1 MDEQI
6 LESATEQIQNISS
19 SVAESNLT
27 SSDASCRL
35 YSKFVMH
42 SVVAGVVCILGFLGN
57 SVSFV
62 VLIKDRATPVASFML
77 RTLAF
82 TDNFF
87 LSFWFLHF
95 SLSDMFMFFGWE
107 LHATWLYIRL
117 YTYPFLFIGQ
127 TATIWMTVLI
137 ALSRYIAVCQ
147 PYKAAHVCT
156 VPTVHK
162 GVIAVALFSVI
173 YNLPRFFESAIVVK
187 TDTNG
192 TVTHTFERTYLGDSK
207 LYKII
212 YFDISYYIICFVLP
226 LVLLAVL
233 NVRLTISYRKVLQ
246 RKRRMSNRPDQ
257 AQHCDPNITLVLI
270 IVILVFMVCNT
281 PARIVQVVWRYKK
294 QWCMSLP
301 FFLMEISNVLEV
313 LNSSVNFIIY
323 CVFRK
328 KFRTILQETMHCT
341 QAPETSHELM
351 LESRGTIS
359 RPLMANNMV
368 TKATQITEQAFS
380 MDANG
385 NDE

>member
-1 MDEQI
+1 MEEETF
-6 LESATEQIQNISS
+6 ESVTVYNVTAMNS
-19 SVAESNLT
+19 ASNVT
-27 SSDASCRL
+27 SSDATCRL
-35 YSKFVMH
+35 YSKFAMH
-42 SVVAGVVCILGFLGN
+42 TVVAGIVCILGFVGN

-62 VLIKDRATPVASFML
+62 VLIRDRGTPVASFML

-95 SLSDMFMFFGWE
+95 SLSDMFNFFRWK
-107 LHATWLYIRL
+107 LHPAWLHIRL

-156 VPTVHK
+156 VPTVKK
-162 GVIAVALFSVI
+162 GVFGVALFSVL
-173 YNLPRFFESAIVVK
+173 YNLPRFFETIIVVEERN
-187 TDTNG
+187 DTLVHSFN
-192 TVTHTFERTYLGDSK
+192 RTSFGDSK
-207 LYKII
+207 LYKLI

-246 RKRRMSNRPDQ
+246 RKRRLSNRQDCSP
-257 AQHCDPNITLVLI
+257 HCDPNITLVLI
-270 IVILVFMVCNT
+270 IVILVFMLCNT
-281 PARIVQVVWRYKK
+281 PARIVQVVWRYKR
-294 QWCMSLP
+294 QWCMSVP

-328 KFRTILQETMHCT
+328 KFRVILQETVQCVYSPEST
-341 QAPETSHELM
+341 QEMM
-351 LESRGTIS
+351 LDSRRNSCG
-359 RPLMANNMV
+359 RPLLSYSMA
-368 TKATQITEQAFS
+368 TKATQITEQTFT
-380 MDANG
+380 MEING
-385 NDE
+385 FAE